1 MGEYIGPQGYFSSAA
16 SKQKCVVV
24 LYLLIST
31 HETLSCGPN
40 HDSLSLAK

>member
-1 MGEYIGPQGYFSSAA
+1 MGEYVGPQGYFSSAA
-16 SKQKCVVV
+16 SEQKCVV